1 MANHEVKTRFRLEGE
16 QEFNRAI
23 KDAASSQKVLN
34 AEMKL
39 AKAQFEETGDAQQYA
54 ADQARILKEQIEEQK
69 KAVAAA
75 EEAVKRL
82 NELGFDKSSKVMQE
96 WRQKLANSRTT
107 LTTLQNKLK
116 GVREGIG
123 ETDKAATDS
132 KLANG
137 INYANTIAAI
147 DGITNAIEK
156 IIKTAAKAAKAVWD
170 MGVDAGKWADNLA
183 TAANEAGIDVEKYQ
197 SWQYASRFID
207 TSVDDIVKSWR
218 DLDKHLNADKTGDDF
233 RNFATAMSKV
243 GVGVQTASGQIKQGK
258 DLFWEVID
266 TLHTMGSE
274 TRWASYA
281 MDIFGNDWR
290 KLNPLITAG
299 SRAYK
304 DLATEGMSVAVVSK
318 ENVEALGAVDDAV
331 QDMGA
336 RFDKFKYD
344 TLAELAPTFETVAK
358 ALSDAIDAM
367 NQFVQ
372 SEEGRAALEGLNEA
386 LSGLIESFLGGDNGK
401 ETFKKI
407 VDDAKGA
414 VSGFT
419 KALSWIKD
427 NGNAV
432 AGIVRS
438 MVYAWLGLKTLKGVL
453 EFTHLT
459 KEGVNFTKG
468 AINGTK
474 NIFSRLFGSKSASA
488 ESLDD
493 VAKSF
498 SDTAERF
505 SSTADTFES
514 AANTAK
520 ESAEAAKS
528 SSEAA
533 KSASESASSSSEAAS
548 SSSQAA
554 ESSSQA
560 AESSSDTA
568 SSSASAAESSAET
581 ASSSAEAAS
590 SSSEAASSSSQAA
603 ESSSQAAES
612 ASDTASS
619 NASAAES
626 SAEAASSSADAASSS
641 AEAAESS
648 AEAADSA
655 ADAAANSK
663 DAAKGS
669 KEAAKASAGAS
680 WESAKSSLY
689 SAIAAES
696 SKSAAASSALAA
708 GSAMDAA
715 ISAAKAA
722 ATSIE
727 TAANSAAAAAE
738 SALGAA
744 TSRALLEE
752 QLAGAAS
759 ARALA
764 EGAAARAI
772 ASANTAALSAGG
784 SAGAALLTGGG
795 PALLGDGG
803 ASAASAASPSP
814 VVPPAAAGFFGG
826 GFTTIFPIG
835 KILDW
840 SRQTADKDRA
850 MFEELNELRKYRD
863 EMPKELSEYIQSIKD
878 QYKQNEELA
887 KAQEEQAASL
897 ERLKDARP
905 LAEAY
910 WDALRDPDAD
920 VDDVL
925 AKFEA
930 LRDLFRGG
938 GLDDFNRLKEQIEDL
953 RWDNIGNLDEIKD
966 LPDDWFNVGT
976 DATEGLK
983 NGLDDGL
990 DDVEQAG
997 KDLGNAVIDAAKGA
1011 LDEHSP
1017 SKVMEVIGENASV
1030 GLANGIYNRADE
1042 AIQAAQWLADQ
1053 VAATFQNALDI
1064 HSPSGVFED
1073 FGEFTGI
1080 GYAGGVEKSLARVEQ
1095 AVGKMVSAA
1104 TTRPV
1109 QMLGGMPY
1117 GAAYA
1122 QSVQAAGRSASGVSP
1137 SDMLH
1142 VTLQVDGEDLAD
1154 IMAPLI
1160 NGRIGA
1166 IVQATRR

>member
-590 SSSEAASSSSQAA
+590 SSSEAASSSSF
-603 ESSSQAAES
+603 SGCG
-612 ASDTASS
+612 
-619 NASAAES
+619 
-626 SAEAASSSADAASSS
+626 
-641 AEAAESS
+641 
-648 AEAADSA
+648 
-655 ADAAANSK
+655 K
-663 DAAKGS
+663 
-669 KEAAKASAGAS
+669 
-680 WESAKSSLY
+680 LF
-689 SAIAAES
+689 
-696 SKSAAASSALAA
+696 
-708 GSAMDAA
+708 
-715 ISAAKAA
+715 
-722 ATSIE
+722 
-727 TAANSAAAAAE
+727 
-738 SALGAA
+738 
-744 TSRALLEE
+744 
-752 QLAGAAS
+752 
-759 ARALA
+759 
-764 EGAAARAI
+764 
-772 ASANTAALSAGG
+772 
-784 SAGAALLTGGG
+784 TGRGKRFRYG
-795 PALLGDGG
+795 KQQR
-803 ASAASAASPSP
+803 
-814 VVPPAAAGFFGG
+814 FRRRIFCGG
-826 GFTTIFPIG
+826 GFIFC
-835 KILDW
+835 
-840 SRQTADKDRA
+840 
-850 MFEELNELRKYRD
+850 
-863 EMPKELSEYIQSIKD
+863 
-878 QYKQNEELA
+878 
-887 KAQEEQAASL
+887 
-897 ERLKDARP
+897 
-905 LAEAY
+905 
-910 WDALRDPDAD
+910 
-920 VDDVL
+920 
-925 AKFEA
+925 
-930 LRDLFRGG
+930 
-938 GLDDFNRLKEQIEDL
+938 
-953 RWDNIGNLDEIKD
+953 
-966 LPDDWFNVGT
+966 
-976 DATEGLK
+976 
-983 NGLDDGL
+983 
-990 DDVEQAG
+990 
-997 KDLGNAVIDAAKGA
+997 
-1011 LDEHSP
+1011 
-1017 SKVMEVIGENASV
+1017 
-1030 GLANGIYNRADE
+1030 
-1042 AIQAAQWLADQ
+1042 
-1053 VAATFQNALDI
+1053 
-1064 HSPSGVFED
+1064 
-1073 FGEFTGI
+1073 
-1080 GYAGGVEKSLARVEQ
+1080 
-1095 AVGKMVSAA
+1095 
-1104 TTRPV
+1104 
-1109 QMLGGMPY
+1109 
-1117 GAAYA
+1117 
-1122 QSVQAAGRSASGVSP
+1122 
-1137 SDMLH
+1137 
-1142 VTLQVDGEDLAD
+1142 
-1154 IMAPLI
+1154 
-1160 NGRIGA
+1160 
-1166 IVQATRR
+1166 